1 MRDSN
6 LLGEVLD
13 DALTAGAVV
22 RFRAEGTS
30 MHPTIR
36 DGDVITVAAI
46 SADEVVNGD
55 VLLCRHDNRMLAH
68 RVVGITAHGYGL
80 SFDLRGDAKAA
91 CDAPIRADAV
101 VGRVITTSRNGR
113 VFVLCGRAARAR
125 HSTRMAASRAK
136 AYAVSAAAIVYRA
149 VSGYHADAQPPE
161 TDASFHDG
169 RSTRRREAIVRHPPD
184 RG

>member
-1 MRDSN
+1 
-6 LLGEVLD
+6 
-13 DALTAGAVV
+13 
-22 RFRAEGTS
+22 

-46 SADEVVNGD
+46 SAAEVVNGD

-68 RVVGITAHGYGL
+68 RVVGITARSSGL

-91 CDAPIRADAV
+91 CDAPVRAGAV
-101 VGRVITTSRNGR
+101 VGRVIATCRNGR
-113 VFVLCGRAARAR
+113 VFVMSGRAARAR
-125 HSTRMAASRAK
+125 HSMRMAASRVK
-136 AYAVSAAAIVYRA
+136 ASMVSAAVIVCRA

-169 RSTRRREAIVRHPPD
+169 RSTR
-184 RG
+184 